1 MHVGCFNNVLF
12 ACFDCFDFSFVYTLF
27 GESFGCFAKVGLR
40 LNEAAG
46 RLLAWLLTA
55 LSLIQCKHLK
65 CIEIIFFK
73 NRGAF
78 SWSETQAGSLPGC

>member
-12 ACFDCFDFSFVYTLF
+12 ACFDCFDFSFVYMLF

-46 RLLAWLLTA
+46 
-55 LSLIQCKHLK
+55 
-65 CIEIIFFK
+65 
-73 NRGAF
+73 
-78 SWSETQAGSLPGC
+78 ETPCLVANCNQSHPMQTFEMY